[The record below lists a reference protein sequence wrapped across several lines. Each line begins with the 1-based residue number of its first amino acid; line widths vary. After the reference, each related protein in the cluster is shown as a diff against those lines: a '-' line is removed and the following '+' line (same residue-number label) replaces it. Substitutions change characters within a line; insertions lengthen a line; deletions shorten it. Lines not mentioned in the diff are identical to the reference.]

1 MCHRQENCFM
11 NIPYRVRRGLQR
23 FFVTAGVLTLLAIVA
38 LAAWML
44 WLNRY
49 VIYTDEGAKL
59 DFGLSFEHA
68 DGEIAQPPTP
78 GTSIPI
84 SYGNTDELINT
95 PNTELAQIAGCTI
108 TTDMLT
114 KQLSGVQTAL
124 EALPAGSVVLLDVK
138 NIRGE
143 FYYSSALGRTPNQV
157 DTEVI
162 TKLIQDLKS
171 KGCYLIARIP
181 AFRDYWY
188 FIDDQTAPVPHGLSK
203 ANGRSLWED
212 KSIKNNLHYWFNPA
226 STGTQN
232 FLVQIITEL
241 SSLGFDEV
249 VLSDFRFPNTED
261 LEFTG
266 DKTAVLNQAAK
277 TLVQACAT
285 DTFAVSFVS
294 NQITL
299 PEGRCRL
306 YFENADAGNLAQLVT
321 SLGLEDPASRV
332 VFLTDLM
339 DTRYDQ
345 YSVLRPLEFPSS

>member
-11 NIPYRVRRGLQR
+11 TIPYRVRRGLQR
-23 FFVTAGVLTLLAIVA
+23 FFVTAGVLALLAIVA

-68 DGEIAQPPTP
+68 EGEIAQPPSTGP
-78 GTSIPI
+78 SVPI
-84 SYGNTDELINT
+84 SYGNTDELLNT
-95 PNTELAQIAGCTI
+95 PNTELAQIAGCII

-114 KQLSGVQTAL
+114 GQLPGVQAAL
-124 EALPAGSVVLLDVK
+124 AELPAGSVVLLDVK
-138 NIRGE
+138 NLRGE
-143 FYYSSALGRTPNQV
+143 FYYTSSLGKNPKNT
-157 DTEVI
+157 DAAAI
-162 TKLIQDLKS
+162 TQLIRDLKA
-171 KGCYLIARIP
+171 KGCYLIARLP

-188 FIDDQTAPVPHGLSK
+188 FIDDQTAHVPHGLSK
-203 ANGRSLWED
+203 ANGRALWED
-212 KSIKNNLHYWFNPA
+212 RSVKNNVHYWFNPS
-226 STGTQN
+226 STGTLN

-249 VLSDFRFPNTED
+249 VLGDFRFPNTED

-266 DKTAVLNQAAK
+266 DKTEALNQAAK

-306 YFENADAGNLAQLVT
+306 YLENAAAADIPQLVA
-321 SLGLEDPASRV
+321 SLGLEDPAARL
-332 VFLTDLM
+332 VFITDLM
-339 DTRYDQ
+339 DTRYEE
-345 YSVLRPLEFPSS
+345 YGVLRPLDLPLS

>member
-1 MCHRQENCFM
+1 MYHRQENCFM

-23 FFVTAGVLTLLAIVA
+23 FFVTAGVLALLAIVA

-68 DGEIAQPPTP
+68 EGEIAQPPSTGP
-78 GTSIPI
+78 SVPI

-95 PNTELAQIAGCTI
+95 PTSALSQIAGCTI
-108 TTDMLT
+108 TTDMLSG
-114 KQLSGVQTAL
+114 QLPEVKAAL

-143 FYYSSALGRTPNQV
+143 FYYSSSLGRNSNKA
-157 DTEVI
+157 DTDAI
-162 TKLIQDLKS
+162 TQLIRDLKT

-188 FIDDQTAPVPHGLSK
+188 FIDDQTAHVPHGLSK
-203 ANGRSLWED
+203 ADGSALWED
-212 KSIKNNLHYWFNPA
+212 KSVKNNLHYWFNPS

-249 VLSDFRFPNTED
+249 VLGDFRFPYTED
-261 LEFTG
+261 IEFTG
-266 DKTAVLNQAAK
+266 DKTEALNQAAK

-285 DTFAVSFVS
+285 DTFTVSFVS

-306 YFENADAGNLAQLVT
+306 YLENIAASDIPQLVA
-321 SLGLEDPASRV
+321 SLNLEDPAARL

-339 DTRYDQ
+339 DTRYDE
-345 YSVLRPLEFPSS
+345 YGVLRPLDIPQN